1 MILKNIMLDPL
12 LQKKLIAIK
21 LDVLN
26 LVIIMDTFYVQLVMD
41 LY

>member
-1 MILKNIMLDPL
+1 MLDHL